1 MPVAV
6 FLVRDVLACIML
18 WGGAPFEQGCL
29 EMSVGETDDP
39 TVEGDLAEASSMNYE
54 VSIVDFIIPFKFV
67 QFFLSLLLT

>member
-1 MPVAV
+1 
-6 FLVRDVLACIML
+6 
-18 WGGAPFEQGCL
+18 
-29 EMSVGETDDP
+29 MSVGETDDP